1 MTSRWKILD
10 TAPTPEGLL
19 ELRQRAEG
27 EIVLSIGGRVLMN
40 SVSQRSEQALA
51 TLGCARIGAR
61 GRVLVGGLGMGLTL
75 RAALDV
81 LPASAAVTVVELD
94 PTIVGWCRGVLG
106 PLTNGAVDDPRVTVV
121 TGDVAKVIAT
131 ADRGAYDAILLD
143 LYEGP
148 HAATQYRNDPFWG
161 PEALLRTRAA
171 IAPGGTLAVW
181 GEDPDPAFP
190 VRFTKAGFTVTTH
203 RPGKGRT
210 HVVWVGIRT

>member
-10 TAPTPEGLL
+10 TARTPEGLL

-51 TLGCARIGAR
+51 TLGCARVPAT
-61 GRVLVGGLGMGLTL
+61 GRVLVGGLGMALTL
-75 RAALDV
+75 RAALDA
-81 LPASAAVTVVELD
+81 LPPTASVTVAELD
-94 PTIVGWCRGVLG
+94 PTIVGWCRGPLA

-121 TGDVAKVIAT
+121 VGDVARVIAS
-131 ADRGAYDAILLD
+131 AERGAYDAILLD

-148 HAATQYRNDPFWG
+148 HGATQRRDDPFYG
-161 PEALLRTRAA
+161 HDALLRARSAL
-171 IAPGGTLAVW
+171 APRGTLAVW
-181 GEDPDPAFP
+181 AEDPDPAFP
-190 VRFTKAGFTVTTH
+190 VRFGKAGFDVTVH

-210 HVVWVGIRT
+210 HVVYLGIRT